1 MVTDDKKNTMNE
13 HGKSV
18 HRRLEKASVVI
29 NSADYD
35 ATDIVSTFKYAIL
48 KYGITICEE
57 SGRLKNIIS
66 DLSPQLS
73 KENKLLILLS
83 QSGYLQKMMN
93 SCEWDKAELYIWI
106 DNATSFL
113 VHEEFIDEK
122 IAYSFTRKILMG
134 ISGKKINNKYLTELP
149 AKEKAKTEAFN
160 KEENAKKSEVR
171 VARRKS
177 AVSAKQKEIEE
188 LKRKLA
194 DEEKARKQVEAQLAA
209 EQLGRRIDQLKA
221 KKQLQEEKAKN
232 KQLIMPAGEGEYTS
246 IEKIK
251 KANPGK
257 RIIVVKEGWTN
268 DYCFAVEDFEGTIK
282 AVGTRFLNGIPRG
295 SSNDWMDR
303 RHRKFKVYNGP
314 SVQKI
319 EEYYEDL

>member
-1 MVTDDKKNTMNE
+1 M
-13 HGKSV
+13 
-18 HRRLEKASVVI
+18 
-29 NSADYD
+29 
-35 ATDIVSTFKYAIL
+35 
-48 KYGITICEE
+48 
-57 SGRLKNIIS
+57 
-66 DLSPQLS
+66 
-73 KENKLLILLS
+73 
-83 QSGYLQKMMN
+83 
-93 SCEWDKAELYIWI
+93 
-106 DNATSFL
+106 
-113 VHEEFIDEK
+113 
-122 IAYSFTRKILMG
+122 
-134 ISGKKINNKYLTELP
+134 
-149 AKEKAKTEAFN
+149 
-160 KEENAKKSEVR
+160 
-171 VARRKS
+171 
-177 AVSAKQKEIEE
+177 
-188 LKRKLA
+188 
-194 DEEKARKQVEAQLAA
+194 AA